1 MILDKELIRT
11 QISKYDIA
19 IRVKACNLHL
29 LELLEPYCNRI
40 FIEDT
45 MQVLFTHYFDAEQ
58 SNTKFDLKTRINTQG
73 YDDPHDYHDIVVE
86 IDRNSFTQQDFSYIH
101 QLAEI
106 IQSSGEIGTFRLG
119 NLTVTIHQLESYEK
133 TLINL

>member
-1 MILDKELIRT
+1 
-11 QISKYDIA
+11 
-19 IRVKACNLHL
+19 
-29 LELLEPYCNRI
+29 
-40 FIEDT
+40 

-73 YDDPHDYHDIVVE
+73 YDDPYDYHDIVVE
-86 IDRNSFTQQDFSYIH
+86 IDRNSFTQQDFAYIH

-119 NLTVTIHQLESYEK
+119 NFTVTIHQLESYEK
-133 TLINL
+133 NLINL

>member
-1 MILDKELIRT
+1 MK
-11 QISKYDIA
+11 
-19 IRVKACNLHL
+19 
-29 LELLEPYCNRI
+29 
-40 FIEDT
+40 
-45 MQVLFTHYFDAEQ
+45 VLFTHYYDTEQ

-86 IDRNSFTQQDFSYIH
+86 IDRNSFTQQDFAYIH

-133 TLINL
+133 NLINL